1 MRNDALC
8 DFISRREAPLVPE
21 RYAVQGEGEG
31 KLSREVNGGC
41 EGIGRAQGSEREDV
55 ERRGE
60 QGDRRER
67 ENTRKEIDEL

>member
-1 MRNDALC
+1 M
-8 DFISRREAPLVPE
+8 
-21 RYAVQGEGEG
+21 
-31 KLSREVNGGC
+31 NGGC

-67 ENTRKEIDEL
+67 ENTRKEIDDL

>member
-1 MRNDALC
+1 M
-8 DFISRREAPLVPE
+8 
-21 RYAVQGEGEG
+21 
-31 KLSREVNGGC
+31 NGGC

-67 ENTRKEIDEL
+67 ENTRKEIDELGGGRKGERRKRGIKDTQEVTMLIR